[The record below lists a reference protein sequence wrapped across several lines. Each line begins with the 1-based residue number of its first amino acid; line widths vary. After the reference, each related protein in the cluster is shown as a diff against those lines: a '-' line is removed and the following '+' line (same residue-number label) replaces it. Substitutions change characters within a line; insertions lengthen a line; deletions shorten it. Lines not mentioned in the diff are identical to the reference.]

1 MTNYNPPSR
10 ASGSGPSEPTNG
22 RTGEN
27 DNPGKLFNNKREC
40 IGVHLGWDV
49 SKYNNKDGSHGLY
62 ITDGITAIHC
72 DATRTIHIK
81 TGKDSNGAPD
91 DGGIKLRSE
100 QFWNKTGRYRVE
112 VGTKE
117 DIDADT
123 SADGKTKETNPSYS
137 VQVYGDVDIVSEGGD
152 INLRGKNI
160 LLNAEEEIRMEAT
173 QVITNLDD
181 GGGVFKVQGAKLEFK
196 GANALFDMTGSFYVD
211 GPSEIDFNQTIK
223 TNLEGA
229 IEVGTPGNAN
239 TTRTFGDKQ
248 NTSFGGVSTVTLGKV
263 QDLAT
268 KRIDFGAEGIGRL
281 SSGSTEDFGIG
292 RAKISYVGAPF
303 PNMPGTS
310 AYEMKIGG
318 TIGTSYNLTAGAAQ
332 ITAPVGTVDSDA
344 SVWVS
349 SIAALVLLN

>member
-1 MTNYNPPSR
+1 MTNYTPSTGKQ
-10 ASGSGPSEPTNG
+10 APSPAVPT
-22 RTGEN
+22 TTSTSP
-27 DNPGKLFNNKREC
+27 NPGKLFNSRREAF
-40 IGVHLGWDV
+40 GLHLGWDI
-49 SKYNNKDGSHGLY
+49 SAYNNKDGSHGLY
-62 ITDGITAIHC
+62 ISDGITSIHC

-100 QFWNKTGRYRVE
+100 QYWNETDRYRVV

-117 DIDADT
+117 DLEADT
-123 SADGKTKETNPSYS
+123 SADGKSKETNPSYS

-152 INLRGKNI
+152 ISLRGKNI

-173 QVITNLDD
+173 QVIANLDD

-223 TNLEGA
+223 TNLDGSVA
-229 IEVGTPGNAN
+229 VGTPGN
-239 TTRTFGDKQ
+239 TLSTQSFGSQEHTCFGDESHVSLGIVQ
-248 NTSFGGVSTVTLGKV
+248 NLSS
-263 QDLAT
+263 
-268 KRIDFGAEGIGRL
+268 KRIDFGSEGVGRL
-281 SSGSTEDFGIG
+281 SVGSTEDFGFG

-318 TIGTSYNLTAGAAQ
+318 TIGTSYNLLAGAAQ
-332 ITAPVGTVDSDA
+332 TTAPVGTVDSDA
-344 SVWVS
+344 AVWVS
-349 SIAALVLLN
+349 STAALVLLN